1 MTNWHRNNHRDQRR
15 ETNDKFF
22 IWYFYLRWRG
32 WWWWWW
38 YKVSAS
44 RQPQRGRKGKKTEKV
59 CDAREWRSWV
69 DLEASKLHS
78 HSHTFL
84 NSSSPRSTGP
94 PPPFSSFS
102 SCIRGTL
109 IFWLSSHSL
118 FDRIFKYFDESCQK
132 LLTFTKFCQK
142 LYKCGFSCQKSQKK
156 RPQWLTLP
164 TTSWPLYI

>member
-1 MTNWHRNNHRDQRR
+1 MIPMLMTNWQQSQRSKKG
-15 ETNDKFF
+15 NQWQF
-22 IWYFYLRWRG
+22 IYLVLLPWMKRRMMD
-32 WWWWWW
+32 
-38 YKVSAS
+38 KVSAS
-44 RQPQRGRKGKKTEKV
+44 RQSQRGKKGKKTEKV

-84 NSSSPRSTGP
+84 NSSSPHSTGP

-118 FDRIFKYFDESCQK
+118 FDRIFKYFDESRQK

-156 RPQWLTLP
+156 RVQWLTLP